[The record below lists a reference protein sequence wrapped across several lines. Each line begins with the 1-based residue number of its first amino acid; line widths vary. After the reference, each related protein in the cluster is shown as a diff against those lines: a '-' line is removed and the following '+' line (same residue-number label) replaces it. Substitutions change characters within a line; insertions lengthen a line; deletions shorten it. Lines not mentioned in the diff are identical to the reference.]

1 MKLENIEKNNKKN
14 IETKKRVYLKPVIE
28 SEKLN
33 SYGAVCNGSTTGGR
47 KASSA
52 GPAFCNS
59 TRLNS

>member
-1 MKLENIEKNNKKN
+1 MNKTEKKSPTAKN
-14 IETKKRVYLKPVIE
+14 KKRVYTKPQIQ

-33 SYGAVCNGSTTGGR
+33 SYGALCNGTTIGGR